1 MQEIHL
7 SLRAEKRRPQNRLS
21 PYSDRIFLLFLERA
35 RRRTR
40 KSIMSFHC
48 TARGRRGDKGAGQLR
63 QLFIAQEVADKKH
76 LTFRRP
82 GMRYV

>member
-1 MQEIHL
+1 MLLLFINMRKDNERKYT

-40 KSIMSFHC
+40 KSNEFSLYC
-48 TARGRRGDKGAGQLR
+48 ADGEDKGAGQRR
-63 QLFIAQEVADKKH
+63 QLFIAQQ
-76 LTFRRP
+76 R
-82 GMRYV
+82 G